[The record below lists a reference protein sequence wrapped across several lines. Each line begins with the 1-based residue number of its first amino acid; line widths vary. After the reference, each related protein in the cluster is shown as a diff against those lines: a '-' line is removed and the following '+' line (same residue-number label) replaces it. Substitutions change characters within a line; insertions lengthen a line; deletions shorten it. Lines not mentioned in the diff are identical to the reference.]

1 MGRDGSPAPTPN
13 PKPNPTLSKVG
24 RSRFGKT
31 DPAALCTLATKE
43 LRRLQAQPAQQPA
56 AQPAAQTAQQE
67 PALQPAVQ
75 PAAQP
80 WLSTIID
87 EAHELRNPFS
97 FWGIGAM
104 LAGCNRR

>member
-1 MGRDGSPAPTPN
+1 M
-13 PKPNPTLSKVG
+13 G

-56 AQPAAQTAQQE
+56 AQPTAQ
-67 PALQPAVQ
+67 PALQPAAQPAVQ
-75 PAAQP
+75 PALQP

-104 LAGCNRR
+104 LAGGNRR